1 MALAFVL
8 AGVMS
13 TITAMP
19 AEALVSN
26 VILASINQAGVKGDL
41 DSVSPRLSGNGN
53 RVMFSTRSTTL
64 DPRDTDAFN
73 DVYVKDLTTGQ
84 LFLVSTSDAGVKGNQ
99 DSFVGGLS
107 TDGTKALFISNA
119 NNLDPVDDGT
129 ATDVY
134 VKDLTTGDVV
144 LVSTTDTGGRANN
157 SSGIG
162 YISGDGRFVAFNSN
176 ATNFDPA
183 DTDTF
188 SDIYVKDL
196 VTGDVTLVST
206 NDAGV
211 KIFGGVAGF
220 SADGNVVLFGSTAAN
235 VDPLDTDDHPDAFT
249 KNLATGEVTL
259 VSIASDGTTK
269 GNIQSVPTG
278 ISADGSIVSFDS
290 YSTNLDPRDT
300 DIFPD
305 VYVKDLESGVL
316 TLASVGEAG
325 KASTGAGDSSLSADG
340 TQVAFDSGSDN
351 LMAEDP
357 RLDGDTYVKD
367 LETGELLLAS
377 TSDLGV
383 KGNDDSGTPSL
394 SGDGSR
400 VAFTSLA
407 TRFDPADRR
416 PGQQDIYVKELTP
429 SPPEADLSI
438 TNETRHYVVIAGGN
452 ITYTLTVANAG
463 PLPATGIT
471 VTDQLPASVTFVSAT
486 GTGAV
491 CAESAGVVT
500 CSLTSTLAPGS
511 RGTRLSVVVGTSVS
525 GWIIT
530 TATVAASEPD
540 LHLENNTARRY
551 TYSCSPYVFPQC
563 LTD

>member
-325 KASTGAGDSSLSADG
+325 KASTGAGDSSLNADG

-491 CAESAGVVT
+491 CGESAGVVT